1 MFLATNCEQYSYT
14 KVSVPIKLL
23 KSPSDYDDNVYY
35 LDIIGENLCQEQCYI
50 GTQRIED
57 LKIIRLKEADCETD
71 QIAEW
76 KLEMII
82 SGGKTEE
89 EAIAILNELCAAFS
103 LKYVR
108 YYKHFQHSGLEGFS
122 YDRLHLEIRYAYE
135 DKAFTDEALNMYCG
149 VFQVKTISK
158 IENKVFKLPKRP
170 KKRDERSERLTT
182 AFLEALKCKDKISRY
197 ILLYYLFEIMYGTDE
212 YKALKKQYEETNP
225 SSGGTK
231 NNCNKN
237 TGDKKRS
244 VILFQY
250 LQQEYGLK
258 KYLSLG
264 KSVVLDADTLE
275 KIIKARNDL
284 THRGDQSKVTL
295 LMYHHLIPILQEV
308 INSL

>member
-1 MFLATNCEQYSYT
+1 MFFADNCAQYSYT
-14 KVSVPIKLL
+14 KITVPITLPQ
-23 KSPSDYDDNVYY
+23 SPSDYDDSIFY
-35 LDIIGENLCQEQCYI
+35 LDIIGDDSFQEQCYI
-50 GTQRIED
+50 GTQRIDD
-57 LKIIRLKEADCETD
+57 LKIIRLKEADCEND

-76 KLEMII
+76 KLEMTVC
-82 SGGKTEE
+82 GGKTEE
-89 EAIAILNELCAAFS
+89 EVIAILNELCAAFS

-170 KKRDERSERLTT
+170 QKRDERSERLTT
-182 AFLEALKCKDKISRY
+182 AFLEALKCKDRISRY
-197 ILLYYLFEIMYGTDE
+197 ILLYYLFEIMYETPE
-212 YKALKKQYEETNP
+212 YQALKEKYILMHGKEKCRKERN
-225 SSGGTK
+225 
-231 NNCNKN
+231 
-237 TGDKKRS
+237 

-250 LQQEYGLK
+250 LQQEFGLSEYSSFGK
-258 KYLSLG
+258 K
-264 KSVVLDADTLE
+264 VALDADNLE
-275 KIIKARNDL
+275 RIISTRNDL